1 MRVCLVAGGTGGH
14 VFPAIALGEYLRDQE
29 NAEILFVGVQ
39 NKMEAIEVPKHNLKF
54 VGLEAKGFV
63 GSIGNRIKCL
73 QLVEKNYRIAK
84 KLLAEFKPDV
94 VIGFGG
100 YICVPL
106 QLAAS
111 SLKIPTMIHEQN
123 SVAGLANKLL
133 GKSANGIIT
142 CFTHA
147 SEFFPKEKTRLL
159 GSPRASMVVLK
170 KKDPTILSEMEILGG
185 RPLVYIVMGSLGSES
200 VNAAMLS
207 VIQEISKLNTI
218 ELVYVTGPTHYEE
231 MKADLKDLPPYI
243 HIVPFADQERL
254 LPFVDVMVCRAG
266 ATTLAELCA
275 LGIPSILIP
284 SPYVAHNHQ
293 LLNAQE
299 LLEKGACEMIEEKD
313 LTCERVTGKILELC
327 QNKDKR
333 DVLSSMAKK
342 QGRVDACEK
351 ITAFIHEVID

>member
-29 NAEILFVGVQ
+29 NAEILFVGVS
-39 NKMEAIEVPKHNLKF
+39 NKMEANEVPKHNLKF

-63 GSIGNRIKCL
+63 GGIGNRLRCL
-73 QLVEKNYRIAK
+73 QLVGKNYGIARNMLK
-84 KLLAEFKPDV
+84 EFKPDV

-106 QLAAS
+106 LLAAS
-111 SLKIPTMIHEQN
+111 SLHIPTMIHEQN

-133 GKSANGIIT
+133 AKSVDGVVT
-142 CFTHA
+142 CFTNA
-147 SEFFPKEKTRLL
+147 SQFFPKEKTRLL

-170 KKDPTILSEMEILGG
+170 KKDPSILSEMEILGG
-185 RPLVYIVMGSLGSES
+185 RPLVYVVMGSLGSES
-200 VNAAMLS
+200 VNEAMLG
-207 VIQEISKLNTI
+207 VIERLANENSI
-218 ELVYVTGPTHYEE
+218 ELVYVTGPKHYDE
-231 MKADLKDLPPYI
+231 MKEKIGEVPAHI
-243 HIVPFADQERL
+243 HVVPFADQERL

-275 LGIPSILIP
+275 LGVPSVLIP

-313 LTCERVTGKILELC
+313 LTCESVIGKIIGLC
-327 QNKDKR
+327 QDSKKR
-333 DVLSSMAKK
+333 VVLSQNAKLL
-342 QGRVDACEK
+342 GRVDACKMISE
-351 ITAFIHEVID
+351 FIHELID